1 MPASR
6 IWTIGHSTRS
16 ADEFLQLLQTNTIDG
31 LADVRTIPKSR
42 RHPHFGGAALAARLK
57 ENGIEYRH
65 FAPLGGLRKPRPD
78 SPNGAWRNQAFRGYA
93 DHMMTPDFAAGV
105 DELLEFGERRNVA
118 VMCAEAVWWQCH
130 RMLLSDALVAR
141 DSGRAAHH
149 EPSRQIL
156 AAAASTDSLRANPRG
171 PASTG
176 TPPWRD
182 LINRVG
188 DEEVSFHEKNEFL
201 LILLASVCITPS
213 RTSSCNAGTRCSEK
227 SRRDRTGV

>member
-1 MPASR
+1 MPARR

-42 RHPHFGGAALAARLK
+42 RHPHFAGEALTARLK

-78 SPNGAWRNQAFRGYA
+78 SPNGAWRNQPFRGYA
-93 DHMMTPDFAAGV
+93 DHMMTADFAAGV

-141 DSGRAAHH
+141 EVDVRH
-149 EPSRQIL
+149 IM
-156 AAAASTDSLRANPRG
+156 SLRGKSSLQPHRL
-171 PASTG
+171 T
-176 TPPWRD
+176 
-182 LINRVG
+182 
-188 DEEVSFHEKNEFL
+188 SFAQIREDGQVWYPGL
-201 LILLASVCITPS
+201 V
-213 RTSSCNAGTRCSEK
+213 
-227 SRRDRTGV
+227 